1 MSKNQKVAKYL
12 REVGDSKDWSSEYL
26 YLMSKTLGFQLWD
39 LKQAWKELK
48 RAFLNI
54 LK

>member
-12 REVGDSKDWSSEYL
+12 KEIGNSKNWSSEYL

-39 LKQAWKELK
+39 IKQALKELK
-48 RAFLNI
+48 RALLNI